1 MPYANTW
8 TEEKKKYGATDT
20 KDTKAILKGLTK
32 RRIFPGLFSH
42 ARLYK
47 MVQENANYK
56 TFSDKMRKHV
66 VQNSAANVNR
76 VKAQLLKKFNHPSI
90 VNAMRNHLPKSNMG
104 IKSQYQRNMEN
115 RFKEK
120 AMLYLNNTKNI
131 NNKSPR
137 DLKNL
142 TEKYKGVLDHID
154 MYWSN
159 MTTNEQKMA
168 LKSGI
173 SFYRTRLRRLK

>member
-1 MPYANTW
+1 MDRRK
-8 TEEKKKYGATDT
+8 EKN
-20 KDTKAILKGLTK
+20 TKAILKGLTK

-42 ARLYK
+42 ARL
-47 MVQENANYK
+47 YK

-104 IKSQYQRNMEN
+104 IKS
-115 RFKEK
+115 
-120 AMLYLNNTKNI
+120 
-131 NNKSPR
+131 PR

-159 MTTNEQKMA
+159 MTANEQKMA

>member
-1 MPYANTW
+1 MFVSFKLQYANTW

-20 KDTKAILKGLTK
+20 KDTKSILKGLTK

-47 MVQENANYK
+47 

-66 VQNSAANVNR
+66 VQNSVANVNR

-131 NNKSPR
+131 NSKSPR

-159 MTTNEQKMA
+159 MTANEQKMA